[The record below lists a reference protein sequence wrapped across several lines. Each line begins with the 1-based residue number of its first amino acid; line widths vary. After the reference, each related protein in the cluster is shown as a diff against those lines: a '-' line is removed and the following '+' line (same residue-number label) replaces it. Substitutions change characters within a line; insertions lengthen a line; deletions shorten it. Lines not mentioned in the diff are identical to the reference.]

1 MGGAGV
7 GGGCGSALGGGAGGV
22 QVGSAQPGRGSFTQ
36 VVWPGRRGDADGRAG
51 ADAAALAV
59 GEGGAIRAAAAASC
73 ATWRRAVKGRAPA
86 SADVLLWLSFRRVE
100 AFEAVLA
107 ESDIIEELRRL
118 RARHA
123 TICELSEEIL
133 GAMEERRKACQ
144 N

>member
-1 MGGAGV
+1 M
-7 GGGCGSALGGGAGGV
+7 S
-22 QVGSAQPGRGSFTQ
+22 
-36 VVWPGRRGDADGRAG
+36 
-51 ADAAALAV
+51 
-59 GEGGAIRAAAAASC
+59 
-73 ATWRRAVKGRAPA
+73 GRAPA
-86 SADVLLWLSFRRVE
+86 TADVLLWLTFRRVE

-107 ESDIIEELRRL
+107 ESDIEELRRL